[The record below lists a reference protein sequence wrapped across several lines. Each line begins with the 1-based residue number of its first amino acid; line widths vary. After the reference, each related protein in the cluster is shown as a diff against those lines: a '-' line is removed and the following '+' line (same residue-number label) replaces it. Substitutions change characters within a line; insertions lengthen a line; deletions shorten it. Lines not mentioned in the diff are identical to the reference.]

1 MGTWKLSHAPCSQF
15 FLGTEAHLAASIIKL
30 DFLMCSNFL
39 LHLAKPSRCQSQSLS
54 DDCPYSQILFGRL
67 PLAACTS
74 TQHQVRGCIS
84 THPLPNLN
92 FILMT
97 AGCWVATAGRTS
109 RPCQNPDTG
118 CRCTE
123 WHRVPSPHWHGS
135 PPGHLVPL
143 EHVPVTHCTRLP
155 AGHSP
160 LLKPSNQLRGSRCHL
175 LTSLSS
181 TMSYLLP
188 RNDPVGPP
196 ITDMPYCS
204 CLESVRTH

>member
-92 FILMT
+92 FIFMT

-143 EHVPVTHCTRLP
+143 EHVPVTHRTRPP
-155 AGHSP
+155 ACLQDTALCWSLQTSFAAPAATSSP
-160 LLKPSNQLRGSRCHL
+160 PFRRQWVICCPGTTPWDLQSPTCH
-175 LTSLSS
+175 T
-181 TMSYLLP
+181 
-188 RNDPVGPP
+188 V
-196 ITDMPYCS
+196 
-204 CLESVRTH
+204 VV